1 MLVLI
6 RGGGDLASG
15 VAIRLH
21 RSGFQVLITEL
32 EEPLVIR
39 RTVSFAEAIPE
50 RMILVEDVVGE
61 RIENVSGAKEVWNA
75 GRIPVL
81 VDPKLS
87 CLNSIIPEVVV
98 DARMLKKPPTR
109 GKEIASL
116 VIGLGPGFI
125 AGDNCH
131 AVIETNRGHY
141 LGRVIWEGEAEPNT
155 GVPGEVMGYTE
166 ERVLRAPEE
175 GILHTLLKIGEWL
188 EGGKII
194 AEVGEIPITAPFDG
208 LLRGLLRDG
217 THVSEGMKIGDID
230 PRQDPNLYTKV
241 SEKSLAIGGGVLEA
255 ILACPDLRTGLWIS

>member
-15 VAIRLH
+15 VAVRLH
-21 RSGFQVLITEL
+21 RSGFQVMITEL

-39 RTVSFAEAIPE
+39 RTVSFAEAVHE
-50 RMILVEDVVGE
+50 RMILVEDIVGE
-61 RIENVSGAKEVWNA
+61 RIDNISEAKDVIKS

-81 VDPKLS
+81 VDPDLS
-87 CLNSIIPEVVV
+87 CLNSLVPEVVV
-98 DARMLKKPPTR
+98 DARMLKKRPAT

-125 AGDNCH
+125 ADDNCH

-141 LGRVIWEGEAEPNT
+141 LGRVIWNGEAEPNT
-155 GVPGEVMGYTE
+155 GVPGEVLGYKE
-166 ERVLRAPEE
+166 ERVLQAPEE
-175 GILHTLLKIGEWL
+175 GILHTAVKIGEWL
-188 EGGKII
+188 ENGKMIG
-194 AEVGEIPITAPFDG
+194 EVEDKAILAPFDG

-217 THVSEGMKIGDID
+217 THVSKGMKIGDID
-230 PRQDPNLYTKV
+230 PRQDPTLYTKV

-255 ILACPDLRTGLWIS
+255 ILACPDLRTGLWI